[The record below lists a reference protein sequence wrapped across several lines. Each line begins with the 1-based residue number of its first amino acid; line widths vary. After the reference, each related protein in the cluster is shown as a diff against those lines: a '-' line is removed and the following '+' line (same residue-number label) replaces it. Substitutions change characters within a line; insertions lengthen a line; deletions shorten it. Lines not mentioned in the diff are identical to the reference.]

1 MGYTSV
7 RKCILIEIR
16 TKFNLYMKRN
26 ELGRPY
32 LIFAIDMMSLGR
44 HTTSGRADIT
54 RKESKGYQIFLEDLM
69 ISNTRR

>member
-1 MGYTSV
+1 
-7 RKCILIEIR
+7 
-16 TKFNLYMKRN
+16 MKRN
-26 ELGRPY
+26 ELGRSY